1 MKGNS
6 IMRIFDTLNNTKTE
20 LKFSDKV
27 TIYLCGV
34 TVYDDAHIGHART
47 IIVFDVLRRFLE
59 SQKIP
64 VEFIQNFT
72 DVDDK
77 IIDRANQEKISAL
90 ELAAKYTKNYFDDF
104 DGLNI
109 KRATLYPKAT
119 EHIEDMQNL
128 ISNLVDKKHAY
139 VTKNGVYFSVSKF
152 SEYGKLSKK
161 KTDDLVSGARI
172 SVDEEKNEPIDFALW
187 KFSDAEPL
195 WDSPWGRGRPG
206 WHIECS
212 AMSLKYL
219 GENFEIHGGGRD
231 LIFPHHENE
240 IAQSESSTQKQFAKI
255 WMHAGMVTINGEKM
269 SKSLGNVK
277 TVNHVLENWGPNI
290 IRLFCLSG
298 HYSKPIDYSEKLLK
312 ENIIKLRQIES
323 CYYELRFAEGTV
335 DEKDIEKF
343 VIKCEN
349 DFNSALNDDFNT
361 PLALS
366 VFYKL
371 VKEVNS
377 LAADEKITE
386 IISKLILPEF
396 ERMMDVLG
404 IQIIKVSG
412 DEENEIKQMIKKRDE
427 YREQKN
433 FEEADNIR
441 IQIAKMNIFFAD
453 HKNKTTW
460 IKQERIKAE

>member
-1 MKGNS
+1 
-6 IMRIFDTLNNTKTE
+6 
-20 LKFSDKV
+20 
-27 TIYLCGV
+27 
-34 TVYDDAHIGHART
+34 
-47 IIVFDVLRRFLE
+47 
-59 SQKIP
+59 
-64 VEFIQNFT
+64 
-72 DVDDK
+72 
-77 IIDRANQEKISAL
+77 
-90 ELAAKYTKNYFDDF
+90 
-104 DGLNI
+104 
-109 KRATLYPKAT
+109 
-119 EHIEDMQNL
+119 
-128 ISNLVDKKHAY
+128 
-139 VTKNGVYFSVSKF
+139 
-152 SEYGKLSKK
+152 
-161 KTDDLVSGARI
+161 
-172 SVDEEKNEPIDFALW
+172 
-187 KFSDAEPL
+187 
-195 WDSPWGRGRPG
+195 
-206 WHIECS
+206 
-212 AMSLKYL
+212 
-219 GENFEIHGGGRD
+219 
-231 LIFPHHENE
+231 
-240 IAQSESSTQKQFAKI
+240 
-255 WMHAGMVTINGEKM
+255 M

-386 IISKLILPEF
+386 TISKLILPEF

-404 IQIIKVSG
+404 IQITKVSG

-441 IQIAKMNIFFAD
+441 IQIAKMNIVFAD